1 MAQEQIFRLSFQTF
15 IRSPFTY
22 LFFVLLIGLI
32 YLGRVLIT
40 SKDSEIT
47 SLKKQ
52 VNECDQERVRD
63 KQLLQEIVF
72 HEQLNTRLN
81 GK

>member
-1 MAQEQIFRLSFQTF
+1 MPQEPIFKLNFRTF
-15 IRSPFTY
+15 MRSPFTY
-22 LFFVLLIGLI
+22 MFFVLLVGLI

-40 SKDSEIT
+40 SKDGEIT

-72 HEQLNTRLN
+72 QEQLKDRL
-81 GK
+81 K

>member
-1 MAQEQIFRLSFQTF
+1 MAQEPIFKLNFRTF
-15 IRSPFTY
+15 MRSPFTY
-22 LFFVLLIGLI
+22 MFFVLMVGII
-32 YLGRVLIT
+32 YMGRVLIT

-72 HEQLNTRLN
+72 QEQLKDRL
-81 GK
+81 K

>member
-1 MAQEQIFRLSFQTF
+1 MPQEPIFKLNFRTF
-15 IRSPFTY
+15 MRSPFTY
-22 LFFVLLIGLI
+22 MFFVLMVGII
-32 YLGRVLIT
+32 YMGRVLIT

-52 VNECDQERVRD
+52 VNECDQERVKD

-72 HEQLNTRLN
+72 QEQLKDRL
-81 GK
+81 K

>member
-1 MAQEQIFRLSFQTF
+1 MANEPIFKLSFRTF
-15 IRSPFTY
+15 VRSPFTY
-22 LFFVLLIGLI
+22 LFFVLLVGLI

-40 SKDSEIT
+40 TKDTEIT
-47 SLKKQ
+47 GLKRQ
-52 VNECDQERVRD
+52 VDECDKERIRD

-72 HEQLNTRLN
+72 QQELNRRLN

>member
-1 MAQEQIFRLSFQTF
+1 MAQEQIFKLSFRTF

-22 LFFVLLIGLI
+22 LFFVLLVGLI

-40 SKDSEIT
+40 SKDSEING
-47 SLKKQ
+47 LKKQ

-72 HEQLNTRLN
+72 QEQLKDRL
-81 GK
+81 K

>member
-1 MAQEQIFRLSFQTF
+1 M
-15 IRSPFTY
+15 RSPFTY
-22 LFFVLLIGLI
+22 MFFVLMVGII
-32 YLGRVLIT
+32 YMGRVLIT

-72 HEQLNTRLN
+72 QEQLKDRL
-81 GK
+81 K

>member
-1 MAQEQIFRLSFQTF
+1 M
-15 IRSPFTY
+15 
-22 LFFVLLIGLI
+22 FFVLLVGLI

-72 HEQLNTRLN
+72 QEQLKDRL
-81 GK
+81 K

>member
-1 MAQEQIFRLSFQTF
+1 MAQEPIFKLNFRTF
-15 IRSPFTY
+15 VRSPFTY
-22 LFFVLLIGLI
+22 MFFVLLVGLI

-72 HEQLNTRLN
+72 QEQLKDRL
-81 GK
+81 K

>member
-1 MAQEQIFRLSFQTF
+1 MAQEPIFKLNFRTF
-15 IRSPFTY
+15 MRSPFTY
-22 LFFVLLIGLI
+22 MFFVLLVGLI

-72 HEQLNTRLN
+72 QEQLKDRL
-81 GK
+81 K

>member
-1 MAQEQIFRLSFQTF
+1 MAQEQIFKLSFRTF

-22 LFFVLLIGLI
+22 LFFVLLVGLI

-40 SKDSEIT
+40 SKDTEIT

-72 HEQLNTRLN
+72 QEQLKDRL
-81 GK
+81 K

>member
-1 MAQEQIFRLSFQTF
+1 MAQEQIFRLNFRTF
-15 IRSPFTY
+15 IKSPFTY
-22 LFFVLLIGLI
+22 LFFVLLVGLI

-72 HEQLNTRLN
+72 QEQLKDRL
-81 GK
+81 K

>member
-1 MAQEQIFRLSFQTF
+1 MPQEPIFKLNFRTF
-15 IRSPFTY
+15 VRSPFTY
-22 LFFVLLIGLI
+22 MFFVLLVGLI

-40 SKDSEIT
+40 SKDGEIT

-72 HEQLNTRLN
+72 QEQLKDRL
-81 GK
+81 K

>member
-1 MAQEQIFRLSFQTF
+1 M
-15 IRSPFTY
+15 RSPFTY
-22 LFFVLLIGLI
+22 MFFVLMVGII
-32 YLGRVLIT
+32 YMGRVLIT

-52 VNECDQERVRD
+52 VNECDQERVKD

-72 HEQLNTRLN
+72 QEQLKDRL
-81 GK
+81 K